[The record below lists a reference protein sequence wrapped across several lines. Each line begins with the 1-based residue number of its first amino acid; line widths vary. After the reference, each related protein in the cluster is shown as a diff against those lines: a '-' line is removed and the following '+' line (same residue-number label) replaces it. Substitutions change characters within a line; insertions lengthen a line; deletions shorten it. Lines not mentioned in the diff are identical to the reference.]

1 MPALLDVQ
9 ELKTHFPVRQGLWR
23 KAVQHIRAVDGV
35 SFTLQAG
42 ETLGLVGES
51 GCGKSTVGRSI
62 LHLTPPT
69 SGEVIFDGT
78 ALSALSSTQLR
89 ELRIQMQ
96 MIFQNP
102 LSSLNPRLTV
112 EEIVTSAPLYHG
124 LIPRQQVRK
133 EAARLLD
140 RVGMS
145 VQHLQRFP
153 HEFSG
158 GQRQRLCIA
167 RALSLNPRLIIC
179 DEAVS
184 ALDVSIQAQIL
195 NLLKDLQADQ
205 HLSYLFISHDMGVIR
220 YIADRVA
227 VMYLGRVV
235 ELADKETL
243 FQHPKHPYTQALL
256 QAIPADHPRRRR
268 LKHQALRGDVPSPTQ
283 VYAGCPFAD
292 RCPLATDHCRQSPP
306 PWREL
311 APGHHARC
319 HLAEPTPHGATFN

>member
-69 SGEVIFDGT
+69 SGEVIFNGT
-78 ALSALSSTQLR
+78 SLGSLSPNQLR

-96 MIFQNP
+96 MVFQNP

-124 LIPRQQVRK
+124 LITRQQVRS
-133 EAARLLD
+133 EAIRLLD

-145 VQHLQRFP
+145 AQHLQRFP

-167 RALSLNPRLIIC
+167 RALSLSPRLIVC

-195 NLLKDLQADQ
+195 NLLKDLQQEQ

-227 VMYLGRVV
+227 VMYLGRIV
-235 ELADKETL
+235 ELADQDAL
-243 FQHPKHPYTQALL
+243 FQSPRHPYTQALL
-256 QAIPADHPRRRR
+256 QAIPASHPRHRHRQR
-268 LKHQALRGDVPSPTQ
+268 QALQGDVPSPTRA
-283 VYAGCPFAD
+283 YAGCAFAE
-292 RCPLATDHCRQSPP
+292 RCPLATETCRQSLP

-311 APGHHARC
+311 APGHYARC
-319 HLAEPTPHGATFN
+319 HLAEPTPAGATLN